1 MTTLTPT
8 SFAALVD
15 HTLLAPTAV
24 HAEVLR
30 LCEEAIGF
38 GTASVC
44 VNPSWVPQASSL
56 LASSDVM
63 VCTVAGFP
71 LGADQPEAVAT
82 TARIAAAE
90 GADEV
95 DVVVPIG
102 RVIDGDRSFVS
113 DYLQTVRKACTGVP
127 LKVIIESAAL
137 TDAQIVAA
145 CRWSVEAGADFV
157 KTSTGFH
164 ASGGASAAAVA
175 LMRSTVGPELG
186 LKASG
191 GIRTLAD
198 VETMLSAGATRLGMS
213 ATAAV
218 IDELS

>member
-15 HTLLAPTAV
+15 HTLLAPTAIR
-24 HAEVLR
+24 AEVEQ
-30 LCEEAIGF
+30 LCEQAIEF

-44 VNPSWVPQASSL
+44 INPSWVPLATSL
-56 LASSDVM
+56 LADSDVM

-71 LGADQPEAVAT
+71 LGADQPEAVAS
-82 TARIAAAE
+82 TARIAVAE

-102 RVIDGDRSFVS
+102 RVIDGNTTFVS
-113 DYLQTVRKACTGVP
+113 SYLETVRDACRGVK

-137 TDAQIVAA
+137 ADPQIVSA
-145 CRWSVEAGADFV
+145 CELSVAAGADFV

-164 ASGGASAAAVA
+164 ASGGASTAAVA
-175 LMRSTVGPELG
+175 LMRSTIGPELG

-191 GIRTLAD
+191 GIRTLTD
-198 VETMLSAGATRLGMS
+198 VENMLSAGATRLGMS

-218 IDELS
+218 IGELR